1 MLHLDSCAVHL
12 INEGITFDQE
22 QNTTTIQ
29 FVGTQDVT
37 GYQCRLDDAK
47 DFVFCLSPQLYSEMD
62 AGEHRLIVKPVGCK
76 GERLS
81 VKFEVD

>member
-1 MLHLDSCAVHL
+1 MHL
-12 INEGITFDQE
+12 INEGVAFDRE

-37 GYQCRLDDAK
+37 GYQCRLDDVK
-47 DFVFCLSPQLYSEMD
+47 NFVFCLSPQHYNKLD
-62 AGEHRLIVKPVGCK
+62 IGEHRLIVRPVGCQ